1 MPFQIV
7 LPLIFCI
14 SYLIYRKCCPKK
26 DDIYDLGRD
35 ETFQWDEPEKQ
46 RRSLPGSQLEKDLAE
61 TLEKLK

>member
-35 ETFQWDEPEKQ
+35 ETFQWDDPAKQ
-46 RRSLPGSQLEKDLAE
+46 RRSQLEKDLAE